1 MTLSSKTKK
10 QTLTTPQFSD
20 EYWMKKALVLAQ
32 RAASKNEV
40 PVGALIINTQSHKLI
55 SQAYNLRESLQTPLG
70 HAELLAIHRASQKLQ
85 SWRLSGHTLY
95 ITLEPCVMCCGAIFQ
110 SRLDR
115 VVFGTIDPKGG
126 ASSLK
131 VSPHNHH
138 TQFQGCVLEK
148 ESKDILKVFFK
159 NLRIK
164 KKETP

>member
-1 MTLSSKTKK
+1 MTPPSKSKNSNPTI
-10 QTLTTPQFSD
+10 PEFND
-20 EYWMKKALVLAQ
+20 EFWMKRAIKLAK
-32 RAASKNEV
+32 RASDKDEV
-40 PVGALIINTQSHKLI
+40 PVGALIINSQTNQLI

-115 VVFGTIDPKGG
+115 VVFGTLDPKGG
-126 ASSLK
+126 ASALGTSH
-131 VSPHNHH
+131 HNHH

-148 ESKDILKVFFK
+148 ESRDILKVFFK
-159 NLRIK
+159 NLRMK
-164 KKETP
+164 KKETL